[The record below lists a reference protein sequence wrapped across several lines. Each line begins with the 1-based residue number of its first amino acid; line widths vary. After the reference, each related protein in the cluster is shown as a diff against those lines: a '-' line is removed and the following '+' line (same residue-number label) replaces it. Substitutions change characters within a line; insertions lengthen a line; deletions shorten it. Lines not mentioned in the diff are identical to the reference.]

1 MTKLIPAKNQPLKT
15 PTLHI
20 RYTELFYKFQLLRH
34 KASFMLIDI
43 QSQSDTLPHMPTSDS
58 SLRIERHETRVF
70 EAIISAG
77 GFSRAAEKLHI
88 SQSAVSQT
96 VANLEHKLGTG
107 LIVRGRRPELTEAG
121 KRMYSY
127 ARLLISEESQAL
139 EDIEQI
145 RTGALSTLNLA
156 TNSMVNRYHSQT
168 LLLKFCED
176 NPLTRLKLDVVPSKE
191 IIYGVDEGRWELGFG
206 PFQHEMPRNFDTKPY
221 FDETRVLAVHR
232 NHSDFAALMHDPI
245 DALAS
250 TTLLTSYLDDATK
263 RTDTGR
269 LRSQFSAVW
278 EVSNLELRLSM
289 AANGK
294 GVMYLS
300 NYLLE
305 DTPDMVAI
313 PGLASASI
321 PRQVGVYYRK
331 HEPLSMGARLFMAL
345 CERHFRN

>member
-1 MTKLIPAKNQPLKT
+1 MPST
-15 PTLHI
+15 
-20 RYTELFYKFQLLRH
+20 
-34 KASFMLIDI
+34 
-43 QSQSDTLPHMPTSDS
+43 DTT
-58 SLRIERHETRVF
+58 LRIERHEARVF

-96 VANLEHKLGTG
+96 IANLEHKLGTG
-107 LIVRGRRPELTEAG
+107 LIVRGRTPELTEAG

-127 ARLLISEESQAL
+127 TRLLLTEESQAL
-139 EDIEQI
+139 ADIEQI

-206 PFQHEMPRNFDTKPY
+206 PFQHEMPRGFETRPY
-221 FDETRVLAVHR
+221 FDETRVLAVH
-232 NHSDFAALMHDPI
+232 HHHPEYVALMSDPSAALTR
-245 DALAS
+245 

-263 RTDTGR
+263 RADTGR
-269 LRSQFSAVW
+269 LRSQFADVW
-278 EVSNLELRLSM
+278 EVSNLELRLGL

-305 DTPDMVAI
+305 DTPGMEAI
-313 PGLASASI
+313 PGLAAASI
-321 PRQVGVYYRK
+321 PRQVGVYYRR
-331 HEPLSMGARLFMAL
+331 HEPLSTGARLFLAL
-345 CERHFRN
+345 CERHFKTAD